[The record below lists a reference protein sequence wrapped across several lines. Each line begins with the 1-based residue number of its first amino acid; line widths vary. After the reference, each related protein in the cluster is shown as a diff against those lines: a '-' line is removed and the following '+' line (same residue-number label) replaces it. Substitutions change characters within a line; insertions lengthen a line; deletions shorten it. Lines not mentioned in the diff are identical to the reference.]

1 MLCLNEGDVVPSNI
15 LDQGPPISSI
25 LPNLS
30 LSSTLA
36 ILWFSRGLAEEV
48 KASAPGLETYGPTSW
63 DRSFDLLTK
72 RLQTQILRESIF
84 KHRRFSGRTPIY
96 DETNDW
102 AGLKLV
108 RREHIMLSCE
118 YRRRVRST
126 YWLIHQKDWI
136 GYAHRAWI
144 DKAIE
149 LDPLRQLTPL
159 AIIALYNDDMYGVT
173 VELFT
178 DVLTNFSA
186 FLNAKDFMSLSAILT
201 NPKAQG
207 IISRLKEG
215 DYDVEVMSFARLL
228 LAYGDAA
235 VQDLAEKADVQQFN
249 QIVLQLLDLL
259 SCDGYPGV
267 EDEICAEA
275 LEFWMTYTEHLIDSL
290 FSAEKQK
297 PAWMD
302 SARQRVEA
310 VIEACWVKIRMPP
323 SEVAITWDSDAK
335 ASFRNFRRDVEDILQ
350 SSYTLLGIDVFG
362 KLAHL
367 ALQSLQRH
375 AWLEL
380 EATLYCLNALSDS
393 VADEDMV
400 DQILSRLFGS
410 SLFADMTNTTNSIP
424 AKTRQTAVTMITR
437 YATFFER
444 NVDHL
449 PSMLNFLFES
459 LKASA
464 LANVAARAIAST
476 CSTCRKSLTSELGA
490 FLQQYEVLLS
500 WDSVDAYVKEKVIG
514 AIAAIVQA
522 LPTETDKL
530 APLSLLFQFVEMDV
544 ASSMRFLEASQ
555 AEGYQASAA
564 CALKCLASMAKAL
577 ETPDEVAIDLDADTH
592 PQVLF
597 WTEGEGAPLQSQ
609 VIRTIQKLYGE
620 MSWNSDVVEASC
632 QVLRPGYKENIPGL
646 FVFPTSVTVDLVMA
660 STLETARLDYVLET
674 AGAMLNRHSQE
685 SEFNMRHAATS
696 FLIHVLSLV
705 HAMEGKAKIPCLMGS

>member
-1 MLCLNEGDVVPSNI
+1 MV
-15 LDQGPPISSI
+15 
-25 LPNLS
+25 
-30 LSSTLA
+30 
-36 ILWFSRGLAEEV
+36 
-48 KASAPGLETYGPTSW
+48 
-63 DRSFDLLTK
+63 
-72 RLQTQILRESIF
+72 
-84 KHRRFSGRTPIY
+84 
-96 DETNDW
+96 
-102 AGLKLV
+102 
-108 RREHIMLSCE
+108 
-118 YRRRVRST
+118 
-126 YWLIHQKDWI
+126 
-136 GYAHRAWI
+136 
-144 DKAIE
+144 
-149 LDPLRQLTPL
+149 
-159 AIIALYNDDMYGVT
+159 ALYNDDMYGVT

-186 FLNAKDFMSLSAILT
+186 FLNAQDFMSLSTLLT

-235 VQDLAEKADVQQFN
+235 VQDLAEKADVQQLN

-267 EDEICAEA
+267 EDEVCAEA
-275 LEFWMTYTEHLIDSL
+275 LEFWITYTEHLIDSL
-290 FSAEKQK
+290 FSAENHK

-302 SARQRVEA
+302 SARQRIEA

-323 SEVAITWDSDAK
+323 SEVAITWDSNAK
-335 ASFRNFRRDVEDILQ
+335 ASFKNFRRDVEDILQ

-367 ALQSLQRH
+367 ALQSLQSH

-464 LANVAARAIAST
+464 LANVAVRAIAST

-522 LPTETDKL
+522 LPTEADKL
-530 APLSLLFQFVEMDV
+530 TPLSLLFQFVEMDV
-544 ASSMRFLEASQ
+544 ANSMRFLEASQ

-592 PQVLF
+592 PQNLF

-620 MSWNSDVVEASC
+620 MSWNSDIVEASC

-696 FLIHVLSLV
+696 FLTHVLNLI
-705 HAMEGKAKIPCLMGS
+705 HAMEGKAKSRCLMGSQEILIRKLVNRAIDPEVNSSGIDLAEKMIPRYLHSMIRVQNIEKLFETTLVCLEAPDLMPKRAAAHFWVRSSSFYSRNLSESV